1 MTKTNHQMNAK
12 ISPIKKLHVTEKAG
26 ILSDHNAYAFEV
38 VKTATKSQIAKEI
51 IKLYKVT
58 PVKVNVV
65 SVKAKKVISRGKV
78 GKTNSMK
85 KAYVFLKKGDTIDI
99 A

>member
-1 MTKTNHQMNAK
+1 MQKIKAK
-12 ISPIKKLHVTEKAG
+12 INPIKKLHITEKAAL
-26 ILSDHNAYAFEV
+26 LSEVNGYTFEV
-38 VKTATKSQIAKEI
+38 ASTATKNQIAKEI

-58 PVKVNVV
+58 PVKVNIVN
-65 SVKAKKVISRGKV
+65 VKSSRVNLRGKI
-78 GKTNSMK
+78 GKTAGLK